1 MGAVNGVP
9 RGLVPTRMR
18 SVGGALRYA
27 ERVLLAGGQR
37 QARQNAWAAVCENR
51 RHAAERE
58 LDGSGAGLSGDPAAP
73 APVGRKGA

>member
-1 MGAVNGVP
+1 MSGVP

-27 ERVLLAGGQR
+27 ESVLLAGGQR
-37 QARQNAWAAVCENR
+37 QARRNAWAAVCENR

-58 LDGSGAGLSGDPAAP
+58 LDGSGDGAHGGAPDPAV
-73 APVGRKGA
+73 VGRRHA